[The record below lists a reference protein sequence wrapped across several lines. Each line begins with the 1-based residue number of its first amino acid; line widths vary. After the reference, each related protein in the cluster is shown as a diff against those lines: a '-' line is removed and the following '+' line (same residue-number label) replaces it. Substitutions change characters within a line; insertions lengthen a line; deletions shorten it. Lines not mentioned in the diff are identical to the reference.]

1 MSIFYKKT
9 PYNGSTKNQMWMSMV
24 GDGHDIFCGCEKPF
38 AHMLDS
44 IFPEGHQD
52 RDLTIRQ
59 IIQRDLQ
66 CHSGGEEEAADGLAL
81 GTSAANLATIKP
93 EEGEDQDTKE
103 DIEELLAAAA
113 AVEER

>member
-1 MSIFYKKT
+1 
-9 PYNGSTKNQMWMSMV
+9 MWMSMV

-44 IFPEGHQD
+44 IFPEGHTD

-66 CHSGGEEEAADGLAL
+66 CHSGGEEGISDGMAL
-81 GTSAANLATIKP
+81 GTSAANLALQT
-93 EEGEDQDTKE
+93 EEEKEDQDTKE